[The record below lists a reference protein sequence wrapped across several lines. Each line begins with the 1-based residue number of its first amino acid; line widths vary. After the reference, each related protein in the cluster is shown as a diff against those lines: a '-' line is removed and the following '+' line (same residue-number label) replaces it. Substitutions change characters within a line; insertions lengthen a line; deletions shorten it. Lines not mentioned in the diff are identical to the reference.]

1 MRNKESAKQWT
12 REFFEEPLVSQC
24 LEAEKTARRTKNN
37 GKTGKTRKK
46 EQTGKIK
53 IGKEKQENREK

>member
-12 REFFEEPLVSQC
+12 REFFEEHLVSQC
-24 LEAEKTARRTKNN
+24 LEAEKTARRAKNN

-46 EQTGKIK
+46 EQTGKS
-53 IGKEKQENREK
+53 R

>member
-1 MRNKESAKQWT
+1 MRDKESAKQWT

-46 EQTGKIK
+46 EQTGKS
-53 IGKEKQENREK
+53 R